1 VSFTIF
7 TFIFGKDKHIASF
20 EGSLWWNKSK
30 YPKIYSHC
38 SWSQHMF
45 FYRFSWNK
53 KLKNN
58 KGTHNCHKSIY

>member
-45 FYRFSWNK
+45 F
-53 KLKNN
+53 L
-58 KGTHNCHKSIY
+58 